1 MQARVAPRNESL
13 TMPVPRSSHPD
24 ACFVNAQSRHG
35 AAAMKIERTK
45 NPNRPTRVAVRSS
58 VVPRADSALAR
69 DVNDVA
75 SIMGIPS
82 HELTPKVTEALVSL
96 IAEVDNLRQE
106 LARKDARI
114 VQLEHL
120 ADQDTLVPVANRR
133 AFVREMSR
141 VMSFAERYGAESS
154 LIFFDVNGLKQI
166 NDTFGHAAG
175 DAALFRIATTLAE
188 NVRGSDVVG
197 RLGGDEFGILL
208 VQADEKAAISKAS
221 RLADE
226 IAARPLEWN
235 GATIPLR
242 LAFGTFTFS
251 GGENARDA
259 LEAADRAMYAQKHGN
274 GAAAAS

>member
-1 MQARVAPRNESL
+1 
-13 TMPVPRSSHPD
+13 
-24 ACFVNAQSRHG
+24 
-35 AAAMKIERTK
+35 MKIERST
-45 NPNRPTRVAVRSS
+45 NSNRPARVTVRSATAS
-58 VVPRADSALAR
+58 RVDSAPTR
-69 DVNDVA
+69 DIADVA
-75 SIMGIPS
+75 SVMGIPS
-82 HELTPKVTEALVSL
+82 HELTPKVTEALVGL

-114 VQLEHL
+114 TQLEHL

-141 VMSFAERYGAESS
+141 IMSFAERYGAESS

-188 NVRGSDVVG
+188 SVRGSDIVG
-197 RLGGDEFGILL
+197 RLGGDEFGVLL
-208 VQADEKAAISKAS
+208 VQADEKAAIAKAN
-221 RLADE
+221 RLVEE

-235 GATIPLR
+235 GAAIPLR
-242 LAFGTFTFS
+242 LAFGTFTFN